1 MTSILGRD
9 LPRAFRIL
17 LLCLMAAIPV
27 GYVLKSYSP
36 ETGFTRLLCFGSN
49 SVGQAL
55 PQVKACGLA
64 VTSEYGYDGQFYCQV
79 ATDPLL
85 LNRQALQDALD
96 CPEYRATRIFL
107 PWLAYVGGMGRPCT
121 IIQVFA
127 LLNLGFWLLLLCGM
141 VWFLKPRTIQDF
153 LCIFAAVMT
162 SGALFSLH
170 RALVDLPAA
179 TLAFYTASLSGT
191 SAVAAAILML
201 LTKET
206 YFLALPSVC
215 WPTHKKVGEIAARL
229 VMVLI
234 PLAVWYLYAHLRLGF
249 TNMDVPNTSWPG
261 VGLADYLVRA
271 WRHWYPKRMFSPR
284 LTAELL
290 APICL
295 IVQACYLLLRRDVQ
309 SPYWRMGIG
318 FVFSYLLLSPDVFV
332 EQISFTRDVIPLAV
346 AFNIAIRAGGLPHGS
361 LRAMSVYAG
370 DSGKPCLPCFDAP
383 STFTGVGRAPAC
395 RVLTFP

>member
-17 LLCLMAAIPV
+17 LVCLMAAIPV

-36 ETGFTRLLCFGSN
+36 DIKFTRLLFFGSD
-49 SVGQAL
+49 SVGRAL
-55 PQVKACGLA
+55 PQVKLCGLA
-64 VTSEYGYDGQFYCQV
+64 VTSQRGYDGQFYCQV

-85 LNRQALQDALD
+85 LNRQALETALD
-96 CPEYRATRIFL
+96 IPAYRATRIFL
-107 PWLAYVGGMGRPCT
+107 PWLAYIGGLGRPCT

-127 LLNLGFWLLLLCGM
+127 LLNLGFWLLLLGGM

-153 LCIFAAVMT
+153 LCVFAAVMT

-170 RALVDLPAA
+170 RSLVDLPAT
-179 TLAFYTASLSGT
+179 TLAFYAASLSGT

-206 YFLALPSVC
+206 YFLALPAVC
-215 WPTHKKVGEIAARL
+215 WPAGKKVGEIAARL
-229 VMVLI
+229 VIILI
-234 PLAVWYLYAHLRLGF
+234 PIAAWYLYAHLRLGF

-271 WRHWYPKRMFSPR
+271 WHHWYPKRMLSPR
-284 LTAELL
+284 LTAELF
-290 APICL
+290 APLSL
-295 IVQACYLLLRRDVQ
+295 IVQACYLLVRRDTK

-332 EQISFTRDVIPLAV
+332 EQLSFTRDVIPLAV
-346 AFNIAIRAGGLPHGS
+346 VFNIAMRKETGWRFTAWFVAGNVGLYWG
-361 LRAMSVYAG
+361 LRETLVAV
-370 DSGKPCLPCFDAP
+370 F
-383 STFTGVGRAPAC
+383 
-395 RVLTFP
+395 